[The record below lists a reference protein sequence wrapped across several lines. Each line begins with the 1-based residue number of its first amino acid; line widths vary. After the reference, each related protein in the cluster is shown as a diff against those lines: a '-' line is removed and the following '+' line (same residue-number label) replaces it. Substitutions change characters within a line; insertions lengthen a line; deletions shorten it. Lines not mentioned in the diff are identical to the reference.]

1 MKKTIIAT
9 VVFLTAT
16 LFSLTSASAFISCI
30 GKPDVSMSLQ
40 SGTVTV
46 TIGYGYWYLCS
57 LNETKGGITPKV
69 CEKIYNSLLLA
80 EATNTKAMIYFPDS
94 AGNCQSIGSWTE
106 PLVYE
111 YHIDFLAGSA
121 N

>member
-16 LFSLTSASAFISCI
+16 LFSLTSASAFSCI
-30 GKPDVSMSLQ
+30 GKPNVSMSLQ

-80 EATNTKAMIYFPDS
+80 EVTNTNAEIYFPS
-94 AGNCQSIGSWTE
+94 EAGNCQSIGSWTE
-106 PLVYE
+106 PSVYE
-111 YHIDFLAGSA
+111 YHIDFLAGPA